1 MKIEIGQTTRT
12 KKLHFS
18 IKKIKIEIQYSK
30 PPKQRLLGAK
40 DSLLTKKNGQGVARA
55 REHKAQG
62 RSTIMS
68 HPIETLGFRPPQFSE
83 DLAWLPGW
91 LQQHQKEQ
99 WEECMNEL
107 NSTNLELGSKDLKF
121 FQGNTNEG
129 KDATT
134 LSREEGRC
142 NRYHLFLSGE
152 DNSAAGFAS
161 SPGNVLHFH
170 LHLSSNGSS
179 QCSPTQPL
187 DTSLEH
193 LEFNKVVPA
202 QLNDTSVGS
211 KVKNCSEIH
220 LNVGGINS
228 LPLKSIQKPVED
240 IVPQGPSNTKISA
253 SHFGEKLNAKYLKAA
268 DITDAVEL
276 SIAASEALVI
286 HETVMSGLALE
297 VLPTALVLE
306 IALRVKK
313 ARLEWLEDSL
323 DSPAEETDKSDS
335 LSDLDDFTMADVY
348 ADVGLSLSIP
358 SDECA
363 LDSAISQVK
372 ETPVSENQYECV
384 NLSDSLDLKAQH
396 VKFDEISVQREL
408 VENLVTDI
416 RSREDLRPASVNC
429 EKEEFCDQPVLGSNV
444 CSVARYDP
452 SALKTSDGII
462 VKQFGFQTVAAMV
475 DIASNQPQNKVNFRP
490 DAWNSRNAKGEDQ
503 ITYLGSDKFRSRW
516 LGGWTGQEISASPQ
530 LKQNCRSILKCFAGE
545 TSFLSESADIAPDVN
560 SFVQV
565 HEIESYRTSESTI
578 ACAGLHDEV
587 NKEIFVS
594 QDLVKSCSLSLV
606 DPLCSVVPCSISS
619 ENTSRTIVQNQTD
632 KENDTEECFR
642 PTPKHGVDNSHKSSN
657 LIIELHHEDVQ
668 AMPTISG
675 ECSPV
680 KVRRQLISLRTYST
694 LLPNNVSILDWRSH
708 YQNQSLEL
716 ECDQRLVPLNKN
728 VGSIR
733 SFDKRSCKEPLPC
746 HPVSWDT
753 AGRGNEEKGE
763 TTLNRNPVA
772 TTKNQKRNYHE
783 TAGYGFPVQALKKRM
798 QPVIF
803 NHRAH
808 LGLQAPKPFMNSST
822 WEKQTKFSLVPENV
836 AKLQQNKELQN
847 IQFECKNSHDR
858 DVSLKKR
865 VRFSEAEIPV
875 QQNKNLQ
882 KLDSSTKNCKRWKNS
897 TLQSHE
903 KSYLTN
909 CHRKF
914 GKRLLFQGIEFLL
927 TGFSSQK
934 EKDIEQK
941 IWKHGGIVLSD
952 IPSPNSR
959 GERSSRYNGYQLP
972 IILCSKKLQT
982 TKFLYG
988 CAVNAFILKVDWLTN
1003 SIASSCI
1010 VPPEKYM
1017 ILLNRVDAEHIMIR
1031 KPFHHNRNYVFERV
1045 GIMLYGKHSFYSKLA
1060 KIIKHGGG
1068 RVFKTLQWLIH
1079 SLDKEKVSLGA
1090 IVTEDEIR
1098 TSRHLRQC
1106 ASEQKIPVMPAS
1118 WIVKSLHSGKL
1129 LPFPD
1134 KGTSSLPAIKI
1145 P

>member
-462 VKQFGFQTVAAMV
+462 VKQTVAAMV

-1134 KGTSSLPAIKI
+1134 KGIHQMLPPPAF
-1145 P
+1145 

>member
-1 MKIEIGQTTRT
+1 MLALRGAHLNQWRLKWVRIRSVSTFESKDRGATWTMEVRRQRGFCDVRMGLIEVVEVVLVQINGG
-12 KKLHFS
+12 FS
-18 IKKIKIEIQYSK
+18 RV
-30 PPKQRLLGAK
+30 QRRLGAK
-40 DSLLTKKNGQGVARA
+40 DPLLTKETGQGVARA

-68 HPIETLGFRPPQFSE
+68 HLIETLGFRPPQFSE

-107 NSTNLELGSKDLKF
+107 KSTNLELGSKDMKF

-129 KDATT
+129 KDANT
-134 LSREEGRC
+134 LSSEEGRC

-187 DTSLEH
+187 DTSLNH

-202 QLNDTSVGS
+202 QLNGTSVGS

-253 SHFGEKLNAKYLKAA
+253 SHFGGKLNANYLKAA

-286 HETVMSGLALE
+286 HETVTSGLASE
-297 VLPTALVLE
+297 VLPTAVVLE
-306 IALRVKK
+306 TALWVKK

-323 DSPAEETDKSDS
+323 DSPSEETDKGDS

-348 ADVGLSLSIP
+348 EDVGLSLSIP

-372 ETPVSENQYECV
+372 ETPVSENQYERV
-384 NLSDSLDLKAQH
+384 NLSDSLELKAQH
-396 VKFDEISVQREL
+396 VKFDDISMQREL

-429 EKEEFCDQPVLGSNV
+429 ENEEFCDKPVPGSNI

-452 SALKTSDGII
+452 SALKSSDGII
-462 VKQFGFQTVAAMV
+462 MEQTVAAMV
-475 DIASNQPQNKVNFRP
+475 DIASNQPQDKVNFRP
-490 DAWNSRNAKGEDQ
+490 DAWNSGNAKGEDQ
-503 ITYLGSDKFRSRW
+503 ITYLASDKFRSRW
-516 LGGWTGQEISASPQ
+516 LGGWTGQ
-530 LKQNCRSILKCFAGE
+530 LKQNSKTILKCFAGE

-565 HEIESYRTSESTI
+565 HEIESYRTSESSI
-578 ACAGLHDEV
+578 ACAGLHDEA

-594 QDLVKSCSLSLV
+594 QDLVKSSSLSLV

-619 ENTSRTIVQNQTD
+619 ENTSLTIAQNQTD

-694 LLPNNVSILDWRSH
+694 LLPNDVSILDRRSL

-728 VGSIR
+728 VGCIR

-753 AGRGNEEKGE
+753 AGRVM
-763 TTLNRNPVA
+763 R
-772 TTKNQKRNYHE
+772 
-783 TAGYGFPVQALKKRM
+783 
-798 QPVIF
+798 
-803 NHRAH
+803 
-808 LGLQAPKPFMNSST
+808 
-822 WEKQTKFSLVPENV
+822 
-836 AKLQQNKELQN
+836 
-847 IQFECKNSHDR
+847 
-858 DVSLKKR
+858 KR
-865 VRFSEAEIPV
+865 V
-875 QQNKNLQ
+875 
-882 KLDSSTKNCKRWKNS
+882 KL
-897 TLQSHE
+897 
-903 KSYLTN
+903 
-909 CHRKF
+909 
-914 GKRLLFQGIEFLL
+914 
-927 TGFSSQK
+927 
-934 EKDIEQK
+934 
-941 IWKHGGIVLSD
+941 
-952 IPSPNSR
+952 P
-959 GERSSRYNGYQLP
+959 
-972 IILCSKKLQT
+972 
-982 TKFLYG
+982 
-988 CAVNAFILKVDWLTN
+988 
-1003 SIASSCI
+1003 
-1010 VPPEKYM
+1010 
-1017 ILLNRVDAEHIMIR
+1017 
-1031 KPFHHNRNYVFERV
+1031 
-1045 GIMLYGKHSFYSKLA
+1045 
-1060 KIIKHGGG
+1060 
-1068 RVFKTLQWLIH
+1068 
-1079 SLDKEKVSLGA
+1079 
-1090 IVTEDEIR
+1090 
-1098 TSRHLRQC
+1098 
-1106 ASEQKIPVMPAS
+1106 
-1118 WIVKSLHSGKL
+1118 
-1129 LPFPD
+1129 
-1134 KGTSSLPAIKI
+1134 
-1145 P
+1145 